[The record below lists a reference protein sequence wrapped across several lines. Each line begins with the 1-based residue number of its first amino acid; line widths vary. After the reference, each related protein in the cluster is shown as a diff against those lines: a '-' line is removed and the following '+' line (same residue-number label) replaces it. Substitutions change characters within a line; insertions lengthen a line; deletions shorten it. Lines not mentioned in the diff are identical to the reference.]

1 MKNEP
6 LVIKRRGEDGSRI
19 ITVRIR
25 EDTLAELDRI
35 AAESNYS
42 RNELINIIL
51 AHGVN
56 NIEIE

>member
-1 MKNEP
+1 MDNTP
-6 LVIKRRGEDGSRI
+6 LKLKRRGEDGTRV

-25 EDTLAELDRI
+25 EETLHALDRI
-35 AAESNYS
+35 SSEANYS
-42 RNELINIIL
+42 RNELINLIL